1 MTKSRRHRSKRT
13 AHARRKK
20 MHNKRTTRKYIPT
33 TGTLQNRVGGF
44 LGAEKKTKIVN
55 TFFDML
61 HTIKLYH
68 WNTKKYPEHKATDE
82 LYERLNEHIDKFVEV
97 LLGKDASRIHHSK
110 SHVTPCS
117 NTHQIKK
124 KIHEYQDFLLHM
136 NQVLD
141 PIRDTDLLNIRDEI
155 LADLNQFLYLLT
167 LNGGGVPVRT

>member
-1 MTKSRRHRSKRT
+1 MTKNRRSSH
-13 AHARRKK
+13 RRKHHTRRK
-20 MHNKRTTRKYIPT
+20 NSQKRNTRKYVHDA
-33 TGTLQNRVGGF
+33 GTNRIGGF
-44 LGAEKKTKIVN
+44 LGAEKKTHMVN

-110 SHVTPCS
+110 SHVTPCT
-117 NTHQIKK
+117 NTQQIKK
-124 KIHEYQDFLLHM
+124 KIHDYQEFLLHM

-141 PIRDTDLLNIRDEI
+141 PVRDTDLLNIRDEI

-167 LNGGGVPVRT
+167 LNGGGGGKF

>member
-1 MTKSRRHRSKRT
+1 MTKSRRST
-13 AHARRKK
+13 NVRRKK
-20 MHNKRTTRKYIPT
+20 VQRRRKTRKYIPSEHVIE
-33 TGTLQNRVGGF
+33 RVGGF
-44 LGAEKKTKIVN
+44 LGAEKKTHIVN

-82 LYERLNEHIDKFVEV
+82 LYENLNEHIDKFVEV
-97 LLGKDASRIHHSK
+97 LLGKDASRIHNSK
-110 SHVTPCS
+110 SHVTRCT

-124 KIHEYQDFLLHM
+124 KIHEYQDFLIHM

-141 PIRDTDLLNIRDEI
+141 PKRDTDLLNIRDEI

-167 LNGGGVPVRT
+167 LNGG